1 MSEAIQF
8 KPMLH
13 QGYVY
18 IIYNIVYIL
27 FSNSTFNLIV
37 IVFLIIFL
45 GYISKSGIAES
56 VRDCLCPD
64 IFYIS
69 PNCLLG
75 RGKEKEIL
83 MPSAMCMF
91 LQSPVQVIFYSF
103 YLFLII
109 YIGVKW

>member
-1 MSEAIQF
+1 MQF

-18 IIYNIVYIL
+18 IIYNIVYML

-56 VRDCLCPD
+56 VRDCFC
-64 IFYIS
+64 
-69 PNCLLG
+69 
-75 RGKEKEIL
+75 
-83 MPSAMCMF
+83 
-91 LQSPVQVIFYSF
+91 V
-103 YLFLII
+103 LI
-109 YIGVKW
+109 YFTYHQTVL